1 VSYRKRDGTLYG
13 FLSQF
18 GVWKFLT
25 AAYPELVDFW
35 IRFKLEEKDIAD
47 LISQTLHNLTWFNDE
62 EKLDFVV
69 AYLPLVRNNA
79 KIIDQLA
86 DSDTRLNNLIAIVK
100 FHTREIPEEYLLQLK
115 PRLEGT
121 LKFPYIVKTP
131 FN

>member
-1 VSYRKRDGTLYG
+1 M
-13 FLSQF
+13 
-18 GVWKFLT
+18 

-47 LISQTLHNLTWFNDE
+47 LISRTLDNLIWFNDE
-62 EKLDFVV
+62 KKLDFVV

-79 KIIDQLA
+79 RIIDQLKA
-86 DSDTRLNNLIAIVK
+86 TDTKLNNLIAIVK
-100 FHTREIPEEYLLQLK
+100 FHTREIPEEYLLLLK

-121 LKFPYIVKTP
+121 LKFPFMVKTP